1 MTTIGP
7 WDLRKPAVTGAGG
20 IVASQSRRAAAAG
33 AAILAAGGN
42 AVDAAIATGF
52 AVGAVEPWMSG
63 LGGCRFMVVSEA
75 GGGPAQVVDFGL
87 VAAAGLDPA
96 RYELLPGAKGDQDIF
111 GWPRVIQ
118 DRNVIGPESV
128 ALPTYVE
135 GIRLAHERFGRLA
148 WPALLEPAIALA
160 EEGVLLDWY
169 GALAIAVAAPDLALF
184 EPARGLFLPAGLAP
198 LPGSGTA
205 PHYLPLPALA
215 RTLRRLAN
223 AGARDFYEGEL
234 ARRLADELKSAG
246 SALSAADLAGYRAAV
261 VPALEFDYRGHR
273 IAGVPGLSGGPAL
286 QQVLGRLAGRP
297 LSDEGPGPAD
307 YSAYAR
313 ELRQA
318 YVDRLA
324 QAGAGGEQPAPA
336 GNPRA
341 SSTTHLSVVDRD
353 GMMVALT
360 QTLLSRFGAKV
371 LLPETG
377 VLMNNGIMWFDP
389 RPNHPNSIAPGKRP
403 LANMCPVTVSRPD
416 SGTHRPWLALG
427 ASGGRSIMPAV
438 AQILSFLIDYGMDLE
453 TAFHQPRLDESGS
466 GIVTLDTRLGPEVIA
481 AVAADGQVEVGET
494 RAYPVLFASPSAVM
508 QAEHRNVGMA
518 EIASPWSGAVAEAAP
533 RAAPG

>member
-1 MTTIGP
+1 M
-7 WDLRKPAVTGAGG
+7 
-20 IVASQSRRAAAAG
+20 
-33 AAILAAGGN
+33 
-42 AVDAAIATGF
+42 
-52 AVGAVEPWMSG
+52 
-63 LGGCRFMVVSEA
+63 
-75 GGGPAQVVDFGL
+75 VDFGL

-184 EPARGLFLPAGLAP
+184 EPARRLFLPEGLAP

-215 RTLRRLAN
+215 RTLRRLAS

-297 LSDEGPGPAD
+297 LSGEAPGTAD
-307 YSAYAR
+307 YLAYAR

-318 YVDRLA
+318 YVERLA
-324 QAGAGGEQPAPA
+324 QAGAGGEQPGPA

-403 LANMCPVTVSRPD
+403 LANMCPVIVSRPD
-416 SGTHRPWLALG
+416 AGSAAALAGAGGLG
-427 ASGGRSIMPAV
+427 RAQHHAGGRPDP
-438 AQILSFLIDYGMDLE
+438 LLP
-453 TAFHQPRLDESGS
+453 HRLRHGS
-466 GIVTLDTRLGPEVIA
+466 GDGLPPAPAGRERQRHRHPRRKAGARGDRG
-481 AVAADGQVEVGET
+481 VAADGPVEVGET

-508 QAEHRNVGMA
+508 QAEHRNIGMA
-518 EIASPWSGAVAEAAP
+518 EIASPWSGAVAETAS
-533 RAAPG
+533 